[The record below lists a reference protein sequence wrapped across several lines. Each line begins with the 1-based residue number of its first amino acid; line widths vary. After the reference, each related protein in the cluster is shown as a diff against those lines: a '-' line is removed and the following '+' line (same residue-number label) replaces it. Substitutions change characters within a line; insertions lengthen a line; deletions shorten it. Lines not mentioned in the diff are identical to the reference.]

1 MMDKQELAFGCTGDW
16 RARVAA
22 YVDGECDASAMGV
35 IRDHLRGCAA
45 CRVEAQELAAINEAL
60 ARLSAERAPRELWDH
75 VAARMDAAPAESIP
89 TPPSKGMVGR
99 WIGSAAAGASVTLAA
114 LGVLWLAIAPPK
126 SVVNASVQDF
136 VVNRASGWT
145 VDYSAQDVGA
155 LSRWAQDR
163 VSFAVPDLKERLG
176 AFEIGGVRLC
186 WLLDRRLLGI
196 TYRSG
201 ESRALLY
208 VMTANGLAL
217 PAADRRLASGA
228 LASIHHHQG
237 HGVAVWREGG
247 LVFVLV
253 AAEKD
258 FERALGDANIGA
270 LSGQARA
277 MFLSLRS
284 SVRA

>member
-1 MMDKQELAFGCTGDW
+1 MINKQELVSGCTGDW
-16 RARVAA
+16 RAKIAA
-22 YVDGECDASAMGV
+22 YVDGECDAGAMAT
-35 IRDHLRGCAA
+35 IRDHLRGCAE
-45 CRVEAQELAAINEAL
+45 CRAEARQLTAINEAL
-60 ARLSAERAPRELWDH
+60 ARHSAERAPRDLWDG
-75 VAARMDAAPAESIP
+75 VATRMDASAAEPFPP
-89 TPPSKGMVGR
+89 TPSRRTVGR
-99 WIGSAAAGASVTLAA
+99 WIGSAAVGASFTLAA
-114 LGVLWLAIAPPK
+114 LGTLWLTFAPPK

-136 VVNRASGWT
+136 VTNRASGWT
-145 VDYSAQDVGA
+145 VDYSTQDVGA

-176 AFEIGGVRLC
+176 AFEVGGVRLC

-196 TYRSG
+196 TYRNG

-217 PAADRRLASGA
+217 PSAERRLASGA

-237 HGVAVWREGG
+237 HGVAVWSESG

-258 FERALGDANIGA
+258 FEGALGDAGVGA

-277 MFLSLRS
+277 MLLSLQS